1 MRRTS
6 QTKTEAQRFA
16 VEWWPIGRVT
26 PYPNNARVIPA
37 SAVEKVASSIRAFGW
52 RQPIVVDA
60 EGVIIVGHVRL
71 LAAQSM
77 AMTEVPVHVALD
89 LTPGQVKAYRLMD
102 NRSHDEA
109 TWDLDLI
116 GPELQSIQE
125 LDSDFDL
132 ALTGFDQDEL
142 NAYLFPEEET
152 SGEEDLVSLPP
163 VVPATRLGDLWL
175 CGEHRVLCADS
186 TSPEAV
192 ARLLGDR
199 KPFLMVTDPPYGIEL
214 DSEWRDRAGLNGC
227 GPAQASYMK
236 HRTEGHTQTTIS
248 GDTRADWSGAFELLP
263 DLQVGY
269 VWHASKFTREV
280 LAVYD
285 CF

>member
-1 MRRTS
+1 MRS
-6 QTKTEAQRFA
+6 PKQIKPQSPAFA

-60 EGVIIVGHVRL
+60 DGVIIVGHVRL

-152 SGEEDLVSLPP
+152 TGEEDLVSLPP
-163 VVPATRLGDLWL
+163 VVPVTRPGDLWL
-175 CGEHRVLCADS
+175 CGRAPRALRGFDQ
-186 TSPEAV
+186 PGGGGPV
-192 ARLLGDR
+192 ARGSQTVSDGD
-199 KPFLMVTDPPYGIEL
+199 
-214 DSEWRDRAGLNGC
+214 
-227 GPAQASYMK
+227 GPAV
-236 HRTEGHTQTTIS
+236 RN
-248 GDTRADWSGAFELLP
+248 
-263 DLQVGY
+263 
-269 VWHASKFTREV
+269 
-280 LAVYD
+280 
-285 CF
+285 

>member
-1 MRRTS
+1 MRSPR
-6 QTKTEAQRFA
+6 QTKPASPTFA

-60 EGVIIVGHVRL
+60 AGVIIVDHVRL

-77 AMTEVPVHVALD
+77 AMIEVPVHVALD
-89 LTPGQVKAYRLMD
+89 LSPGQVKAYRLMD

-125 LDSDFDL
+125 LDSEFDL

-163 VVPATRLGDLWL
+163 VVPGHWPGDLWL
-175 CGEHRVLCADS
+175 CGDPPHQHRVLCADS
-186 TSPEAV
+186 TSQEGGVPV
-192 ARLLGDR
+192 TRGSQTVSDGD
-199 KPFLMVTDPPYGIEL
+199 
-214 DSEWRDRAGLNGC
+214 
-227 GPAQASYMK
+227 
-236 HRTEGHTQTTIS
+236 
-248 GDTRADWSGAFELLP
+248 
-263 DLQVGY
+263 
-269 VWHASKFTREV
+269 
-280 LAVYD
+280 
-285 CF
+285 

>member
-1 MRRTS
+1 MRNPR
-6 QTKTEAQRFA
+6 QTKPASPTFA

-60 EGVIIVGHVRL
+60 DGVIIVGHVRL

-102 NRSHDEA
+102 NRSHEEA

-125 LDSDFDL
+125 LDGEFDL

-152 SGEEDLVSLPP
+152 NGEEDLVSLPP
-163 VVPATRLGDLWL
+163 VVPVTRPVNTA
-175 CGEHRVLCADS
+175 CS
-186 TSPEAV
+186 
-192 ARLLGDR
+192 ARTRRARRRWPG
-199 KPFLMVTDPPYGIEL
+199 YSGIV
-214 DSEWRDRAGLNGC
+214 SR
-227 GPAQASYMK
+227 
-236 HRTEGHTQTTIS
+236 
-248 GDTRADWSGAFELLP
+248 F
-263 DLQVGY
+263 
-269 VWHASKFTREV
+269 
-280 LAVYD
+280 
-285 CF
+285 

>member
-1 MRRTS
+1 MKLPK
-6 QTKTEAQRFA
+6 QTNTEAQRFA
-16 VEWWPIGRVT
+16 VEWWPIGRVI

-60 EGVIIVGHVRL
+60 DGVIIVGHVRL
-71 LAAQSM
+71 QAAQSM

-132 ALTGFDQDEL
+132 ALTGFSQVEL
-142 NAYLFPEEET
+142 NTYLFPEGE
-152 SGEEDLVSLPP
+152 SGGEEDVVSFPP
-163 VVPATRLGDLWL
+163 VEPVTRPGDLWL
-175 CGEHRVLCADS
+175 CG
-186 TSPEAV
+186 
-192 ARLLGDR
+192 
-199 KPFLMVTDPPYGIEL
+199 DPP
-214 DSEWRDRAGLNGC
+214 
-227 GPAQASYMK
+227 
-236 HRTEGHTQTTIS
+236 
-248 GDTRADWSGAFELLP
+248 
-263 DLQVGY
+263 
-269 VWHASKFTREV
+269 
-280 LAVYD
+280 
-285 CF
+285 

>member
-1 MRRTS
+1 MRTPK
-6 QTKTEAQRFA
+6 QTKPQSSAFA
-16 VEWWPIGRVT
+16 VEWWLIGRVI

-60 EGVIIVGHVRL
+60 DGVIIVGHVRL

-77 AMTEVPVHVALD
+77 AMAEVPVHVALD
-89 LTPGQVKAYRLMD
+89 LTPGQIKAYRLMD

-125 LDSDFDL
+125 LDSAFDL

-152 SGEEDLVSLPP
+152 TGEEDLVSLPP
-163 VVPATRLGDLWL
+163 VVPVTRPGDLWL
-175 CGEHRVLCADS
+175 CGEHRALCGDS

-199 KPFLMVTDPPYGIEL
+199 KPFLMITDPPYGIEL
-214 DSEWRDRAGLNGC
+214 DSEWG
-227 GPAQASYMK
+227 
-236 HRTEGHTQTTIS
+236 
-248 GDTRADWSGAFELLP
+248 
-263 DLQVGY
+263 GY
-269 VWHASKFTREV
+269 A
-280 LAVYD
+280 
-285 CF
+285 

>member
-1 MRRTS
+1 MRS
-6 QTKTEAQRFA
+6 AKQTKPQSPSFA

-60 EGVIIVGHVRL
+60 DGVIIVGHVRL

-152 SGEEDLVSLPP
+152 TGEEDLVSLPP
-163 VVPATRLGDLWL
+163 VVPVTRPGDLWL
-175 CGEHRVLCADS
+175 CGETPRAL
-186 TSPEAV
+186 
-192 ARLLGDR
+192 RG
-199 KPFLMVTDPPYGIEL
+199 L
-214 DSEWRDRAGLNGC
+214 D
-227 GPAQASYMK
+227 
-236 HRTEGHTQTTIS
+236 
-248 GDTRADWSGAFELLP
+248 
-263 DLQVGY
+263 
-269 VWHASKFTREV
+269 
-280 LAVYD
+280 
-285 CF
+285 